1 LVGFFLAYVCVI
13 VNSGYHNTQ
22 TQRKNMADNNKTPYE
37 LRWEILKEMINLTR
51 DEWHHKREL
60 AQYNAE
66 KSGKSLEYG
75 GDIPLH
81 DALQRAENVYAS
93 FICKK

>member
-1 LVGFFLAYVCVI
+1 MI

-37 LRWEILKEMINLTR
+37 LRWEILKEMIGITR
-51 DEWHHKREL
+51 EEWATKKEL

-75 GDIPLH
+75 GGVLFH
-81 DALQRAENVYAS
+81 KEVRRVG
-93 FICKK
+93 KKKAAPDPGGAWGLT

>member
-1 LVGFFLAYVCVI
+1 MI

-37 LRWEILKEMINLTR
+37 LRWEILKEMLSITR
-51 DEWHHKREL
+51 EEWATKKEL
-60 AQYNAE
+60 AHYNAE
-66 KSGKSLEYG
+66 KSGKSVEYI

>member
-1 LVGFFLAYVCVI
+1 MI
-13 VNSGYHNTQ
+13 VNRGYHNTQ

-37 LRWEILKEMINLTR
+37 LRWEILKEMISITK
-51 DEWHHKREL
+51 DEWYTKKEL
-60 AQYNAE
+60 AHYNAE
-66 KSGKSLEYG
+66 KSGKSVEYI

>member
-1 LVGFFLAYVCVI
+1 MI
-13 VNSGYHNTQ
+13 VNRGYHNTQ
-22 TQRKNMADNNKTPYE
+22 TQRKHMADNNKTPYE
-37 LRWEILKEMINLTR
+37 LRWEILKEMLCITR
-51 DEWHHKREL
+51 EEWSTKKEL

-66 KSGKSLEYG
+66 KSGKSLEYI

>member
-1 LVGFFLAYVCVI
+1 
-13 VNSGYHNTQ
+13 
-22 TQRKNMADNNKTPYE
+22 MADNKTPYE
-37 LRWEILKEMINLTR
+37 LRWEILKEMLSITR
-51 DEWHHKREL
+51 EEWATKKEL
-60 AQYNAE
+60 AHYNAE
-66 KSGKSLEYG
+66 KSGKSVEYI

>member
-1 LVGFFLAYVCVI
+1 
-13 VNSGYHNTQ
+13 
-22 TQRKNMADNNKTPYE
+22 MADNNKTPYE

-66 KSGKSLEYG
+66 KSGKFLFHRRNIHFTIYTNESKISIHIRLSLG
-75 GDIPLH
+75 
-81 DALQRAENVYAS
+81 
-93 FICKK
+93 K

>member
-1 LVGFFLAYVCVI
+1 MVGFFLAYVYVI

-37 LRWEILKEMINLTR
+37 LRWEILKEMISITK
-51 DEWHHKREL
+51 DEWYTKKEL
-60 AQYNAE
+60 AHYNAE
-66 KSGKSLEYG
+66 KSGKSVEYI

>member
-1 LVGFFLAYVCVI
+1 
-13 VNSGYHNTQ
+13 
-22 TQRKNMADNNKTPYE
+22 MADNNKTPYE
-37 LRWEILKEMINLTR
+37 LRWDILKEMIGLTK
-51 DEWHHKREL
+51 DEWYSKKEV

-66 KSGKSLEYG
+66 KIGISLEYI

-81 DALQRAENVYAS
+81 DALQRAENVYIN

>member
-1 LVGFFLAYVCVI
+1 
-13 VNSGYHNTQ
+13 
-22 TQRKNMADNNKTPYE
+22 MADNNKTPYE
-37 LRWEILKEMINLTR
+37 LRWDILKEMISLTK
-51 DEWHHKREL
+51 DEWYSKKEV

-66 KSGKSLEYG
+66 KRGLGLEYI

-81 DALQRAENVYAS
+81 SAVDKANNVYLD

>member
-1 LVGFFLAYVCVI
+1 
-13 VNSGYHNTQ
+13 
-22 TQRKNMADNNKTPYE
+22 MADNNKTPYE
-37 LRWEILKEMINLTR
+37 LRWEILKEMIGITR
-51 DEWHHKREL
+51 EEWATKKEL

-66 KSGKSLEYG
+66 KSGKSLEYI

>member
-1 LVGFFLAYVCVI
+1 M
-13 VNSGYHNTQ
+13 T
-22 TQRKNMADNNKTPYE
+22 DNNKTPYE
-37 LRWEILKEMINLTR
+37 LRWDILKEMIGITK
-51 DEWHHKREL
+51 DEWYTKKEL

-66 KSGKSLEYG
+66 KSGKSLEYV

>member
-1 LVGFFLAYVCVI
+1 MI

-37 LRWEILKEMINLTR
+37 LRWEILKEMLCITR
-51 DEWHHKREL
+51 EEWATKKEL

-66 KSGKSLEYG
+66 KSGKSLEYI

>member
-1 LVGFFLAYVCVI
+1 MI

-37 LRWEILKEMINLTR
+37 LRWEILKEMISITK
-51 DEWHHKREL
+51 DEWYTKKEL
-60 AQYNAE
+60 AQYNSE
-66 KSGKSLEYG
+66 KSGKSLEYI
-75 GDIPLH
+75 GDITLN
-81 DALQRAENVYAS
+81 DALQRAENVYTS

>member
-1 LVGFFLAYVCVI
+1 MVGFFLAYVCVI

-37 LRWEILKEMINLTR
+37 LRWEILKEMLSITR
-51 DEWHHKREL
+51 EEWATKKEL
-60 AQYNAE
+60 AHYNAE
-66 KSGKSLEYG
+66 KSGKSVEYI

>member
-1 LVGFFLAYVCVI
+1 
-13 VNSGYHNTQ
+13 
-22 TQRKNMADNNKTPYE
+22 MADNNKTPYE
-37 LRWEILKEMINLTR
+37 LRWEILKEMLSITR
-51 DEWHHKREL
+51 EEWATKKEL
-60 AQYNAE
+60 AHYNAE
-66 KSGKSLEYG
+66 KSGKSVEYI

>member
-1 LVGFFLAYVCVI
+1 MI
-13 VNSGYHNTQ
+13 VNRGYHNTQ

-37 LRWEILKEMINLTR
+37 LRWEILKEMLCITR
-51 DEWHHKREL
+51 EEWSTKKEL

-66 KSGKSLEYG
+66 KSGKSLEYI

>member
-1 LVGFFLAYVCVI
+1 
-13 VNSGYHNTQ
+13 
-22 TQRKNMADNNKTPYE
+22 MADNNKTPYE
-37 LRWEILKEMINLTR
+37 VRWEILKEMLSVTR
-51 DEWHHKREL
+51 EEWATKKEL

-66 KSGKSLEYG
+66 KSGKSLEYI

>member
-1 LVGFFLAYVCVI
+1 
-13 VNSGYHNTQ
+13 
-22 TQRKNMADNNKTPYE
+22 MADNNKTPYE
-37 LRWEILKEMINLTR
+37 LRWEILKEMLSITR
-51 DEWHHKREL
+51 EEWATKKEL

-66 KSGKSLEYG
+66 KSGKSLEYI

>member
-1 LVGFFLAYVCVI
+1 
-13 VNSGYHNTQ
+13 
-22 TQRKNMADNNKTPYE
+22 MADNNKTPYE
-37 LRWEILKEMINLTR
+37 LRWDILKEMVQLTK
-51 DEWHHKREL
+51 DEWYSKREI
-60 AQYNAE
+60 AEYNAE
-66 KSGKSLEYG
+66 KSGKSLEYI